1 MIDRILLARSGVH
14 VGDTWTN
21 KSVAITCSPITHQ
34 ATGVPRALP
43 CCPHPGITRPRRRRN
58 TPFSWVPLRRFCS
71 KLFKVE
77 GLLAPR
83 TRLNLSSIS
92 ITRIIV
98 LIPGLFFDLYW
109 SRTLVFCCTSS
120 VYTGITQNKLPSL
133 TGAPREGCGS
143 SPRTKVL
150 GLGEVIECT
159 SLVPG
164 ICCSGIPL
172 PQNKKHQT
180 GYNGGVSYVGT
191 RSFSAAVRRRPL
203 QRLGGDLSKYK

>member
-1 MIDRILLARSGVH
+1 MIARILLTKSGVQMS
-14 VGDTWTN
+14 DIWTN
-21 KSVAITCSPITHQ
+21 KSVAITCTPISHP
-34 ATGVPRALP
+34 ATGVPWALP
-43 CCPHPGITRPRRRRN
+43 CCLHPGITRPRRRRN

-109 SRTLVFCCTSS
+109 SRTSVFCCTSS
-120 VYTGITQNKLPSL
+120 VYTGITQNKLPYL
-133 TGAPREGCGS
+133 IMAPRKGCGS
-143 SPRTKVL
+143 SPRTEVL

-164 ICCSGIPL
+164 ICCSRIPYH
-172 PQNKKHQT
+172 QNKDDYGQKMVPMAIHW
-180 GYNGGVSYVGT
+180 
-191 RSFSAAVRRRPL
+191 L
-203 QRLGGDLSKYK
+203 QWWWT